1 MENEKNTMNATR
13 VFSTAQ
19 EKPKRYESIQDSQK
33 EKAKA
38 QNRPEPCGASSHRAL
53 SFPFE
58 LSHSC
63 QISFRS
69 RLPRKGSRGV
79 SLKFIRVTNL
89 GFASSSKLVLRFS
102 SPLNFTDLR
111 SSPVGAPIQR
121 AVPTRRDAAD

>member
-1 MENEKNTMNATR
+1 MENEKNTMNATL
-13 VFSTAQ
+13 FSTAQ
-19 EKPKRYESIQDSQK
+19 EKPKVE
-33 EKAKA
+33 EK
-38 QNRPEPCGASSHRAL
+38 PHRRN
-53 SFPFE
+53 

-111 SSPVGAPIQR
+111 SSSVGAPIQR